1 MLKLEVFLQ
10 KYFKSNCFDS
20 YEPYSKGYLAGQV
33 TSYNTAAGDIFLTD
47 SNSCCSDCAEA
58 PFWSYSLLH
67 PRTCVAIPARLFLLA
82 KLSREDD
89 VGTHSNRERCRH
101 WVQAT
106 DKTALTHMYG
116 RCLPTTSIV
125 TDEQMISKLLTQ
137 KSNKQG
143 KWVVRHIQWTPL

>member
-1 MLKLEVFLQ
+1 MNLIVIDISQVRL
-10 KYFKSNCFDS
+10 
-20 YEPYSKGYLAGQV
+20 QV
-33 TSYNTAAGDIFLTD
+33 TTHLQVTLCWQTQTHVAVMVLKPP
-47 SNSCCSDCAEA
+47 

-67 PRTCVAIPARLFLLA
+67 PRTCVVIPTRLFLLA
-82 KLSREDD
+82 KPSREDD

-125 TDEQMISKLLTQ
+125 TDEHIISKLLTQ

-143 KWVVRHIQWTPL
+143 KWVVRHIQ

>member
-1 MLKLEVFLQ
+1 MNLN
-10 KYFKSNCFDS
+10 ST
-20 YEPYSKGYLAGQV
+20 GYLASQTQTHV
-33 TSYNTAAGDIFLTD
+33 AVIVLKPP
-47 SNSCCSDCAEA
+47 SDPNPC
-58 PFWSYSLLH
+58 Y
-67 PRTCVAIPARLFLLA
+67 IPEPVLQSQTRLFLLA
-82 KLSREDD
+82 KPSREDA

-125 TDEQMISKLLTQ
+125 TDEHIISKLLTQ

-143 KWVVRHIQWTPL
+143 KWVVRHSKPIYNHALGDHFFFCDTNEL